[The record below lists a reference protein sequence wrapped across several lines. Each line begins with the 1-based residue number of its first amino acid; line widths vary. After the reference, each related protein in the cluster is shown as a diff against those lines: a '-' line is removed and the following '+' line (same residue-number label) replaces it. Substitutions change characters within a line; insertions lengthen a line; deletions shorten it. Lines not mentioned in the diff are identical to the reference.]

1 MTYLCSMNHREKNQI
16 RAASFDDTVAIGI
29 NSGLADYRLAWFI
42 NRKLSIDFSRQGEIF
57 ADGVMYSFYYYTA
70 GENCLVYNLVSVKCQ
85 NKTLLDFSPR
95 LDYLLVIRNCIMTQ
109 RIGAIVKSIREIEG
123 IGHAFQLDVNKG
135 KSVKQV
141 LEIIELQEIELIE
154 RNRVRGS
161 LEYIRQNLLKQRGI
175 LATTPVSPLS

>member
-1 MTYLCSMNHREKNQI
+1 MNNREKNQI
-16 RAASFDDTVAIGI
+16 RAASFDDTYAIGI

-42 NRKLSIDFSRQGEIF
+42 NKKLSIDFSRQGEIF
-57 ADGVMYSFYYYTA
+57 ADGVTYSFYYYTA

-109 RIGAIVKSIREIEG
+109 RIEAIVKSLREIEG
-123 IGHAFQLDVNKG
+123 VGHAFQLDVNKG
-135 KSVKQV
+135 KSVKQA

-154 RNRVRGS
+154 RNRIRNS
-161 LEYIRQNLLKQRGI
+161 LEYIRQNLLKQREN
-175 LATTPVSPLS
+175 LATTPAFPLSEP